1 MFEKVLV
8 SLDFSPNS
16 QKVLDRVR
24 EIPGIREVVLLH
36 VVDATHPSRHGW
48 THGPHIE
55 NAKILLNEKKEEIE
69 NPGLKVTIRVDV
81 IVNVITQGTIAQS
94 ILEIAETE
102 NVSLIVMGARGINP
116 IQELLLGSVSSTVL
130 REAKMSVLIIRDTTP
145 ASSMVPGSALFSSVL
160 VPTDFSEPAG
170 DVISVLKTLEGIKKL
185 ILLNVV
191 SRAES
196 DAEISQRVTDTQARL
211 LSLQKDLAAAGI
223 AVSHHVRVGDPTE
236 MILSVAQDDNVS
248 LIAINAH
255 GTTAAHPA
263 PWKHH
268 IYCRAKDKE
277 AGSYRQDREE
287 SLKADPKFPD
297 FRLCF

>member
-8 SLDFSPNS
+8 SLDFSPYS
-16 QKVLDRVR
+16 QKLLDRVR
-24 EIPGIREVVLLH
+24 EIPGIREVVILH

-48 THGPHIE
+48 THGLHIE
-55 NAKILLNEKKEEIE
+55 NAKILLNEKKEELE

-130 REAKMSVLIIRDTTP
+130 REAKMSVLIIRDTAP
-145 ASSMVPGSALFSSVL
+145 ASSMVPGSPLFSSVL

-211 LSLQKDLAAAGI
+211 LSLQKDLAAAGLV
-223 AVSHHVRVGDPTE
+223 VSHHVRVGDPTE

-248 LIAINAH
+248 LIAMNAH
-255 GTTAAHPA
+255 GTDRLRTLLL
-263 PWKHH
+263 
-268 IYCRAKDKE
+268 
-277 AGSYRQDREE
+277 GSTTFTVVRRTKKP
-287 SLKADPKFPD
+287 LLIVRTGKKA
-297 FRLCF
+297 

>member
-8 SLDFSPNS
+8 SLDFSPYS

-36 VVDATHPSRHGW
+36 VVDATHPSRLGW

-55 NAKILLNEKKEEIE
+55 NAKILLNEKKEELE
-69 NPGLKVTIRVDV
+69 NPGLNVTTRVDV

-130 REAKMSVLIIRDTTP
+130 RDAKVSVLIIRDTTP
-145 ASSMVPGSALFSSVL
+145 ASSMVPGSPLFSSVL

-170 DVISVLKTLEGIKKL
+170 DVISVLKTLEGIKKV

-196 DAEISQRVTDTQARL
+196 DDEISERVSDAQARL
-211 LSLQKDLAAAGI
+211 VALQKDLAAAGI
-223 AVSHHVRVGDPTE
+223 VVNHHIRVGDPTE

-248 LIAINAH
+248 LIAMNAH
-255 GTTAAHPA
+255 GTDRLRTLLL
-263 PWKHH
+263 
-268 IYCRAKDKE
+268 
-277 AGSYRQDREE
+277 GSTTFTVVRRTKKPV
-287 SLKADPKFPD
+287 LIVRTGKKA
-297 FRLCF
+297 